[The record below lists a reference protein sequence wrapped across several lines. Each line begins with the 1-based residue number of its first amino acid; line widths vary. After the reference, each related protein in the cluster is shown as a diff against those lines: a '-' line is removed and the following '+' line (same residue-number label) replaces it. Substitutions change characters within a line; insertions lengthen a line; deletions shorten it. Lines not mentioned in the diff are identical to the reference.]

1 MTLTQG
7 IVLIITIALIICV
20 GWWFLGKHDSKTGTS
35 KVANNHQTANITVKG
50 GYSPQRIV
58 LKKGVPATVNFHMKD
73 NTACLSHVVF
83 ADLGVNADL
92 TKQPITKINIPTDQA
107 KTFNFA
113 CGMDMFHGQVVV
125 K

>member
-1 MTLTQG
+1 MTLGRG
-7 IVLIITIALIICV
+7 IVLLIVIALILVV
-20 GWWFLGKHDSKTGTS
+20 GWWFLGKHDSKVGGA
-35 KVANNHQTANITVKG
+35 KVANDHQTADITVKG
-50 GYSPQRIV
+50 GYSPEQIV

-83 ADLGVNADL
+83 NDLGVNADL
-92 TKQPITKINIPTDQA
+92 TKQPVTQIKIPTDQA

-113 CGMDMFHGQVVV
+113 CGMDMFHGKVIV